1 MKRGKKTRKGAFALF
16 RFFHIYCIKGLISFS
31 VTNNGAH
38 ESLEERCLL
47 SLFSHITKLFFFF
60 LFQEMLEESLEK
72 QQDRK

>member
-38 ESLEERCLL
+38 ESLEECCLL
-47 SLFSHITKLFFFF
+47 LLFSHITKLFF
-60 LFQEMLEESLEK
+60 LFQEALEESLEK

>member
-1 MKRGKKTRKGAFALF
+1 MKTGKKTRKGAFALF

-47 SLFSHITKLFFFF
+47 LLFSHITKLFFF
-60 LFQEMLEESLEK
+60 LFQEALKESLEK
-72 QQDRK
+72 QQDRN

>member
-1 MKRGKKTRKGAFALF
+1 MKRGKKTRKGVFALF

-38 ESLEERCLL
+38 KSLEERCLL

>member
-1 MKRGKKTRKGAFALF
+1 MKTGKKTRKGAFALF

-47 SLFSHITKLFFFF
+47 LLFSHITKLFFF
-60 LFQEMLEESLEK
+60 LFQEALKESLEK

>member
-1 MKRGKKTRKGAFALF
+1 MKTGKKTRKGAFALF

-47 SLFSHITKLFFFF
+47 LLFSHITKLFFV
-60 LFQEMLEESLEK
+60 LFQEALKESLEK

>member
-47 SLFSHITKLFFFF
+47 SLFSHITKLFF
-60 LFQEMLEESLEK
+60 LFQETLEESLEK

>member
-47 SLFSHITKLFFFF
+47 SLFSHITKLFFF

>member
-1 MKRGKKTRKGAFALF
+1 MKTGKKTRKGAFALF

-38 ESLEERCLL
+38 QSLEERCLL
-47 SLFSHITKLFFFF
+47 LLFSHITKLFFF
-60 LFQEMLEESLEK
+60 LFQEALKESLEK

>member
-1 MKRGKKTRKGAFALF
+1 MKTGKKTRKGAFALF

-47 SLFSHITKLFFFF
+47 LLFSHITKLFFFF
-60 LFQEMLEESLEK
+60 VPGSIEGKS
-72 QQDRK
+72 